1 MEVTGEWTDIARTG
15 TFTAS
20 NGERVTLTG
29 ADLDRIV
36 SGFDETERRVPLV
49 FGHPTTSA
57 PAYGWVE
64 SFRRMGNVLQA
75 RFKQVHQD
83 VKTLVRNGHFKNI
96 SVSLSADKASIRHI
110 GLLGAAQPAISGL
123 REVSFAEDV
132 ETLVLEF
139 EAESGPLLTLG
150 PDGPGLEEELA
161 AARAEVAELRRREA
175 ASAREQRLERLRGTV
190 KAGKVTPAEMKGFLS
205 FAEALMQSD
214 TEIQF
219 SEESEP
225 VNAVDALIEILEAR
239 PVSPL
244 AVNFSDLASP
254 GHAVTKDN
262 QGAVENP
269 AYLV

>member
-1 MEVTGEWTDIARTG
+1 MSEWTDIARTG

-20 NGERVTLTG
+20 NGQAVALTA
-29 ADLDRIV
+29 ADFDRIV
-36 SGFDETERRVPLV
+36 EGFDERERRVPLV
-49 FGHPTTSA
+49 FGHPKTSA

-64 SFRRMGNVLQA
+64 SFRRMGDVLQA
-75 RFKQVHQD
+75 RFKQVHED

-96 SVSLSADKASIRHI
+96 SVSLSADKSSIRHI

-123 REVSFAEDV
+123 REVSFSE
-132 ETLVLEF
+132 ESGELVLEF
-139 EAESGPLLTLG
+139 GVEECFALG
-150 PDGPGLEEELA
+150 PDGTTRLERELVE
-161 AARAEVAELRRREA
+161 ARAELAELRSREA
-175 ASAREQRLERLRGTV
+175 ANARERRLERLRGTV

-205 FAEALMQSD
+205 FAEALMQEE
-214 TEIQF
+214 TEIRF

-244 AVNFSDLASP
+244 CMNFSELARP
-254 GHAVTKDN
+254 GHTVEEGEAS
-262 QGAVENP
+262 GRIAENP

>member
-1 MEVTGEWTDIARTG
+1 MSEWTDIARTG

-20 NGERVTLTG
+20 NGHTVALTA
-29 ADLDRIV
+29 ADFDRIIE
-36 SGFDETERRVPLV
+36 GFDEKERRIPLV
-49 FGHPTTSA
+49 FGHPKTSA

-64 SFRRMGNVLQA
+64 SFRRMGDVLQA
-75 RFKQVHQD
+75 RFKQVHED

-96 SVSLSADKASIRHI
+96 SVSLSADKSSIRHI

-123 REVSFAEDV
+123 REVSFSDESGD
-132 ETLVLEF
+132 LVLEF
-139 EAESGPLLTLG
+139 GMEEYFALG
-150 PDGPGLEEELA
+150 PDGTTRLEKELMD
-161 AARAEVAELRRREA
+161 ARAELAELRRKEA
-175 ASAREQRLERLRGTV
+175 EKAREIRLERLRGTV

-205 FAEALMQSD
+205 FAEALMQAE

-219 SEESEP
+219 SEASEP

-244 AVNFSDLASP
+244 SMDFSELARP
-254 GHAVTKDN
+254 GHMVKEDEPTAVMK
-262 QGAVENP
+262 NP